1 MSPEGKSFAISTI
14 HDIRIF
20 KLVETEGRNQAQLT
34 LMRLRV
40 NDKQHVIHNTFWHLR
55 YLNDVTLLAISADGR
70 RAMSLSIEEDGEA
83 DVEVSECVPGPCEEE
98 NNDLTSGID
107 SIIISNDGNFLSVNS
122 NNRIVIYKV
131 DDDLS
136 FDRVCTVP
144 SYLARITSM
153 NFHPNKPII
162 ILTFSDHC
170 IQVYDFST
178 CKIVFCEKIK
188 KKFDDLLPIVGST
201 WVDDGNSAAIFQADS
216 MFLLKMVHNEEPVK
230 KSRKNV
236 SSPKADRYD
245 IFLKSCE
252 KKYRYLAYV
261 GSHND
266 GKDLLAVE
274 VNPNS
279 ILEKLPATFAKKRF
293 GA

>member
-20 KLVETEGRNQAQLT
+20 KLVEAVGNNQAQLS
-34 LMRLRV
+34 LMRLRI
-40 NDKQHVIHNTFWHLR
+40 NDKQHVIHNTFWHVR

-70 RAMSLSIEEDGEA
+70 RAMSLSIEDGEA
-83 DVEVSECVPGPCEEE
+83 DVEVSECVPGPCEDESY
-98 NNDLTSGID
+98 DQTTGID
-107 SIIISNDGNFLSVNS
+107 NLIVSNDGSVLCVNS

-131 DDDLS
+131 DDDFS
-136 FDRVCTVP
+136 FEKVCTVP
-144 SYLARITSM
+144 SYLARVTSM
-153 NFHPNKPII
+153 NFHPNMPII

-170 IQVYDFST
+170 IQVYDFSI

-188 KKFDDLLPIVGST
+188 KKFDDLLPIVGSA
-201 WVDDGNSAAIFQADS
+201 WVDGGNAAAIFQADS
-216 MFLLKMVHNEEPVK
+216 MFLLKMVLNEEPVK

-245 IFLKSCE
+245 ICLKSCE

-261 GSHND
+261 GSHNN

-279 ILEKLPATFAKKRF
+279 ILEKLPPTFAKKRF
-293 GA
+293 GT